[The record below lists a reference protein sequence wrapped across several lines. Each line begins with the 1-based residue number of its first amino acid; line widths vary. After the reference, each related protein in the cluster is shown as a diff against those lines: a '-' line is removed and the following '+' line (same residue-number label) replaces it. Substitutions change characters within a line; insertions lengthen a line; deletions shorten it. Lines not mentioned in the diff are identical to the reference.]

1 MALKLFFM
9 THPPH
14 LPNQVCDIKRHSRW
28 LGVKNIAIVAV
39 FGLFAGICGGAMAVG
54 WIWPMY
60 GGGDTWVVSQNRSE
74 SSPNVLEAVVNK
86 ESSEKIFAI
95 YENTSRAG
103 ALSYFSAADKIGEA
117 VAISSDGW
125 LVAHLPGGEPVFGA
139 AKWRALGNDGAVY
152 AAEKLIWDS
161 YAGVAYIKITPPGNE
176 AGRSTVTQFRVAGFE
191 DGLAPLSEVYI
202 HEGADWRFARLGY
215 KKPVSAG
222 ARLDSSPGFGYAL
235 EGDFTP
241 GSVVI
246 TGRGRVAGFVS
257 NEGVLMP
264 SFAVTR
270 VMPSVLNSQTV
281 VYPSFGVTGW
291 LSDEQPAVVEDEK
304 IAGFVVSDIWNS
316 KSKLKKGDVIMEIN
330 GQIVIDESLW
340 YNISGQEATLT
351 ISRAGK
357 VFDLPVQL
365 FKAGA
370 NAVK

>member
-9 THPPH
+9 IPPH
-14 LPNQVCDIKRHSRW
+14 LPKQVSDIKRHKQW
-28 LGVKNIAIVAV
+28 LNVKNIVIVSL

-60 GGGDTWVVSQNRSE
+60 GGGDTWVVSQNRSG
-74 SSPNVLEAVVNK
+74 SSPSVLEDIINN

-95 YENTSRAG
+95 YKNTSRTG
-103 ALSYFSAADKIGEA
+103 GLSYFSATDKIGEA

-125 LVAHLPGGEPVFGA
+125 LVAHLPGGEPVFSA
-139 AKWRALGNDGAVY
+139 AKWRALGKDGAVY
-152 AAEKLIWDS
+152 AAEKLLWDS
-161 YAGVAYIKITPPGNE
+161 YAGVAYIKIIPLGQE

-191 DGLAPLSEVYI
+191 DGLEPLSEVYV

-235 EGDFTP
+235 EGDFSP

-257 NEGVLMP
+257 KDGVVLP

-281 VYPSFGVTGW
+281 SYPSFGVTGW

-316 KSKLKKGDVIMEIN
+316 KSKLKKGDVILEIN
-330 GQIVIDESLW
+330 GQIVADESLW
-340 YNISGQEATLT
+340 YNISGFEATLT

-357 VFDLPVQL
+357 VFDLPAEL
-365 FKAGA
+365 FRTG
-370 NAVK
+370 AVK